1 MPLLNR
7 QNLQQEFNV
16 SEEEPVEPEIL
27 EDEFEKEWDDTNNPR
42 TIIKDNIERANAI
55 LDKVEIEINSGNFS
69 ARLVEVAGNIINS
82 ITAASKE
89 LISDENYKQYLSLR
103 KKLVKYKKLEV
114 DFKISGRSNSKIT
127 NQNLI
132 LTNREDLLK
141 LMNKN
146 KNLFLTKKPEDKK
159 D

>member
-1 MPLLNR
+1 MALLNR
-7 QNLQQEFNV
+7 ENLENEFDV
-16 SEEEPVEPEIL
+16 ATEPITPEL
-27 EDEFEKEWDDTNNPR
+27 VPEDEFENEWENENNPR
-42 TIIKDNIERANAI
+42 TIIKNNIERANAI

-89 LISDENYKQYLSLR
+89 LISDENYKQYLVLR

-114 DFKISGRSNSKIT
+114 EWKITGKSNKIT

-141 LMNKN
+141 LMNKD
-146 KNLFLTKKPEDKK
+146 KDLFLPENTDEKK

>member
-7 QNLQQEFNV
+7 ENLENEFNV
-16 SEEEPVEPEIL
+16 AEEHIEPEIL
-27 EDEFEKEWDDTNNPR
+27 EDEFENEWNEANNPR
-42 TIIKDNIERANAI
+42 NIIQDNIERANII
-55 LDKVEIEINSGNFS
+55 LDRVEVEINSGNFS

-114 DFKISGRSNSKIT
+114 DYKISGKSQKVT

-141 LMNKN
+141 LMGETEQ
-146 KNLFLTKKPEDKK
+146 LPSPEASPEKK
-159 D
+159 DEK

>member
-1 MPLLNR
+1 MTLLDR
-7 QNLQQEFNV
+7 ENLENEFNV
-16 SEEEPVEPEIL
+16 ASEPVEPEIL
-27 EDEFEKEWDDTNNPR
+27 DEFENEWDDENNPR
-42 TIIKDNIERANAI
+42 TIIKDNIERANTI
-55 LDKVEIEINSGNFS
+55 LDRVELEINSGNFS

-82 ITAASKE
+82 ITVASKE

-114 DFKISGRSNSKIT
+114 DFKISGRNQKVT

-141 LMNKN
+141 LMGKTEELPAPEEKN
-146 KNLFLTKKPEDKK
+146 KK
-159 D
+159 

>member
-1 MPLLNR
+1 MALLNR
-7 QNLQQEFNV
+7 ENLENEFD
-16 SEEEPVEPEIL
+16 VEPITPEL
-27 EDEFEKEWDDTNNPR
+27 VPEDEFENEWEKEDNPR
-42 TIIKDNIERANAI
+42 TIIKDNIERANVI
-55 LDKVEIEINSGNFS
+55 LDKVESEINSGNFT

-89 LISDENYKQYLSLR
+89 LISDENYKQYLLLR
-103 KKLVKYKKLEV
+103 EKLVKYKKLEV
-114 DFKISGRSNSKIT
+114 EWKITGKSNKVT

-141 LMNKN
+141 LMNKD
-146 KNLFLTKKPEDKK
+146 KDLFLPENTDEKK